1 MAASWP
7 GPVFSFVV
15 VVVVVLLLLLL
26 LLLVLVVEA
35 VIAELYLK

>member
-26 LLLVLVVEA
+26 LVLVVEA